1 MGRSAIN
8 AAANDDANLE
18 ASAELY
24 AVYQPR
30 KMKDRLPHPDPI
42 VETTTLA
49 RTDPPDATYRH
60 HLHDAV
66 AQGWGAVQVK
76 NPV

>member
-1 MGRSAIN
+1 
-8 AAANDDANLE
+8 
-18 ASAELY
+18 
-24 AVYQPR
+24 VYQPR
-30 KMKDRLPHPDPI
+30 KVKDGLPHPDPI
-42 VETTTLA
+42 VE
-49 RTDPPDATYRH
+49 DATYRH